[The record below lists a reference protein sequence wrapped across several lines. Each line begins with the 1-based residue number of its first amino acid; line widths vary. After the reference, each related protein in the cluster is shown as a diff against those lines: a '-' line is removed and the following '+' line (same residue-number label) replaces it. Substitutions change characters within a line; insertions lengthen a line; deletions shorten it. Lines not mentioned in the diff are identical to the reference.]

1 MRYLFTI
8 TVISLFLISGCSS
21 NMSVIENEQVKQENA
36 KLKEKNKQLEM
47 TQTSEQNS
55 ELTQQYVDELN
66 QKLKMVQAE
75 SKEHK
80 ETITRYQKAF
90 ELLTTETTALVDT
103 LSIFS
108 PEKIKTGDRIAG
120 LTVSKVGE
128 ETNDRSTSY
137 FVNFTGEFK
146 VKGLIFHSLMWGN
159 GYSFVVKENLESMPH
174 MLFEFDKGAIYF
186 DINNDEELIKQLG
199 DKLENLSE
207 FDSIEIE
214 AVFKNYWLNY
224 VPGTDY
230 PSTAEFVR
238 LTSEK

>member
-1 MRYLFTI
+1 
-8 TVISLFLISGCSS
+8 
-21 NMSVIENEQVKQENA
+21 MSVIESEQVKQENA

-75 SKEHK
+75 SKKNK

-120 LTVSKVGE
+120 LTVSKVVE

-137 FVNFTGEFK
+137 FVNFTGEFE
-146 VKGLIFHSLMWGN
+146 VKGLIYRSLMWEAGIP
-159 GYSFVVKENLESMPH
+159 L
-174 MLFEFDKGAIYF
+174 LFKRI
-186 DINNDEELIKQLG
+186 
-199 DKLENLSE
+199 
-207 FDSIEIE
+207 
-214 AVFKNYWLNY
+214 
-224 VPGTDY
+224 
-230 PSTAEFVR
+230 
-238 LTSEK
+238 